1 MGVCF
6 NCGRT
11 LHFVLTG
18 RDNAQ
23 GTQTNSDEMIVNV
36 SGIVGPFAVTSQNTD
51 NLSWIQGTSQTITWS
66 VNGSNALVGSSSVN
80 IKLSVD
86 GGVTFL
92 TTLAS
97 GTPNDGSEATVP
109 NIIAKNCRILIDR

>member
-1 MGVCF
+1 VA
-6 NCGRT
+6 RT
-11 LHFVLTG
+11 LHFVLTEG
-18 RDNAQ
+18 IMQHKVPLKQIRRNDCKC
-23 GTQTNSDEMIVNV
+23 EW
-36 SGIVGPFAVTSQNTD
+36 IVGPFAVTSQNTD

-86 GGVTFL
+86 GGLTFL

-97 GTPNDGSEATVP
+97 STPNDGSGVIP
-109 NIIAKNCRILIDR
+109 NIICKELQDFNRAGS

>member
-6 NCGRT
+6 NCART

-18 RDNAQ
+18 RDNAAQ
-23 GTQTNSDEMIVNV
+23 GTAQTNSDEMIVNV
-36 SGIVGPFAVTSQNTD
+36 SGVVGPFAVTSQNTD

-86 GGVTFL
+86 GGLTFL
-92 TTLAS
+92 
-97 GTPNDGSEATVP
+97 PHWY
-109 NIIAKNCRILIDR
+109 AK